1 MLHAPQ
7 PGLALFLIYQN
18 QELNKTLFFIF
29 VTLYFIKNINWK
41 TIMLALMYPLKS
53 SIFRPLYW
61 SAQP

>member
-53 SIFRPLYW
+53 SIFRPLY
-61 SAQP
+61 